1 MINYTKLYAIKITL
15 TCTLVFA
22 AAWTL
27 LACKSEAPRT
37 ASSGGPN
44 VAIVSSSP
52 DATPPVTVPSVVPT
66 ASVSPTPQTTPSVP
80 SAPATPAQADAS
92 KVAKSASLTD
102 SIITR
107 SPAKPMMTP
116 APDPFPARPT
126 PTVVMADG
134 KIKQQWPAPAEAA
147 SLVSP
152 VKDQPNAAQLGR
164 EFYMQKCVDCH
175 GKEGKGT
182 GYMAKMV
189 ARPPTNLASQMVQ
202 ANSDGELFWKITNGR
217 SPMPAHRIR
226 FSDEQRWYIVSFLR
240 TFKS

>member
-1 MINYTKLYAIKITL
+1 MITYTKLFAVKITL
-15 TCTLVFA
+15 SCAFVLT

-27 LACKSEAPRT
+27 TACKSEAPST
-37 ASSGGPN
+37 TSGGPN
-44 VAIVSSSP
+44 TATVSASP
-52 DATPPVTVPSVVPT
+52 NGAPPVTAPSAVPT
-66 ASVSPTPQTTPSVP
+66 ASVVPTPQITPSVQP
-80 SAPATPAQADAS
+80 APATPDQADAS
-92 KVAKSASLTD
+92 KVAKSASLTEG
-102 SIITR
+102 IITR

-164 EFYMQKCVDCH
+164 EFYMQKCADCH

-189 ARPPTNLASQMVQ
+189 AKPPTNLASQMVQ

-240 TFKS
+240 TFKF